1 MKKNTRLVTR
11 KVKMLESELR
21 MLQKYESDVALL
33 HEEYNSEYTRD
44 MSRLLSAAKRVL
56 KDHPD
61 EPDTEPNANG
71 DVIELDPNS
80 SNQRWR
86 KTADGW
92 VREDA
97 GAEDN
102 EAELDKTPKIDTPT
116 WARSLYKKIAMASHP
131 DRTSKD
137 TQHEKLKNI
146 FLKSAAAMDAGNF
159 NELLGLALEL
169 DLDIGD
175 DDGSMI
181 PLLTSRIKDIKIT
194 LRQTESTPEW
204 LWGEGLGMPQLRI
217 PIANSYLNS
226 VGIQMNSEDLV
237 TIIQEVER

>member
-21 MLQKYESDVALL
+21 MLQKYETDVALL
-33 HEEYNSEYTRD
+33 YEEYNSEYVRD
-44 MSRLLSAAKRVL
+44 MSRLLVAARKVL
-56 KDHPD
+56 KGLQDVPD
-61 EPDTEPNANG
+61 AGSNDTS
-71 DVIELDPNS
+71 DVIELDPSS

-92 VREDA
+92 VREDDETEA
-97 GAEDN
+97 GEVK
-102 EAELDKTPKIDTPT
+102 LDDLPKIDAPA
-116 WARSLYKKIAMASHP
+116 WARSLYKKIALASHP

-146 FLKSAAAMDAGNF
+146 FLKSASAMGSGNF

-175 DDGSMI
+175 DAGSMI
-181 PLLTSRIKDIKIT
+181 PLLTSRIKDIKIS
-194 LRQTESTPEW
+194 LRRTESTPEW
-204 LWGEGLGMPQLRI
+204 LWGEGLGMLQLRI

-226 VGIQMNSEDLV
+226 VGVQMNSEDL
-237 TIIQEVER
+237 TAIIQEVEG

>member
-1 MKKNTRLVTR
+1 
-11 KVKMLESELR
+11 
-21 MLQKYESDVALL
+21 MLQKYETDVALL
-33 HEEYNSEYTRD
+33 YEEYNSEYARD
-44 MSRLLSAAKRVL
+44 MSALLAAAKKML
-56 KDHPD
+56 KRHPD
-61 EPDTEPNANG
+61 EPDAEPTHPG
-71 DVIELDPNS
+71 DVIGLDPNS

-92 VREDA
+92 IREDA
-97 GAEDN
+97 
-102 EAELDKTPKIDTPT
+102 EAEAETDTDTETDRTPKVNTPP

-137 TQHEKLKNI
+137 TQHEKLRNI
-146 FLKSAAAMDAGNF
+146 FLKSASAMEAGNF

-181 PLLTSRIKDIKIT
+181 PLLTSRIKDIKIV

-204 LWGEGLGMPQLRI
+204 LWGEGLGLLQLRI
-217 PIANSYLNS
+217 PIANGYLNS
-226 VGIQMNSEDLV
+226 MGIQMNSEELAA
-237 TIIQEVER
+237 IIQGVEE